1 MVLKV
6 NEIFRIGTLSILALV
21 FLLGGFIQ
29 YFIGIP
35 TTLYTLLVTS
45 LLYVLLFFD
54 FLLRLKLLVNKVILT
69 SLALTLIILLSG
81 FINRT
86 DLAAIALYVFFGLIP
101 LGIFYL
107 FEILAR
113 REITIKKDVENFFRF
128 IVFIQLPLIIVQKF
142 GYNFLIRFNNSNQA
156 INDYDFMF
164 GSFFIRA
171 DHALGFFLL
180 IYLLKIF
187 INLKRSTYTKVPWL
201 MIGYISLTIILM
213 GSNLTKLFLLV
224 VFTFYLLVWL
234 YRKVSLLGILIMLLP
249 GYLMFKV
256 ALTVPAIAGEYNN
269 FKRNYSVEQ
278 SIVAYEGTYAKRPQ
292 VAIVYLTQIPLKI
305 IGEGPYDYYDILKG
319 TFKKSKHFSQ
329 MIWSY
334 NDLGIIGLTTFI
346 ILAAFIPYHL
356 SLSAD
361 GRLLLFALLLF
372 YLFMT
377 NVFYDLAMGLS
388 LLIIHE
394 RIK

>member
-1 MVLKV
+1 
-6 NEIFRIGTLSILALV
+6 
-21 FLLGGFIQ
+21 
-29 YFIGIP
+29 
-35 TTLYTLLVTS
+35 
-45 LLYVLLFFD
+45 
-54 FLLRLKLLVNKVILT
+54 
-69 SLALTLIILLSG
+69 
-81 FINRT
+81 
-86 DLAAIALYVFFGLIP
+86 
-101 LGIFYL
+101 
-107 FEILAR
+107 
-113 REITIKKDVENFFRF
+113 
-128 IVFIQLPLIIVQKF
+128 
-142 GYNFLIRFNNSNQA
+142 
-156 INDYDFMF
+156 
-164 GSFFIRA
+164 
-171 DHALGFFLL
+171 
-180 IYLLKIF
+180 
-187 INLKRSTYTKVPWL
+187 

-377 NVFYDLAMGLS
+377 NVFYDYT
-388 LLIIHE
+388 
-394 RIK
+394 